1 MEISLLLGVLVGAVL
16 GLTGAGGG
24 ILAVPALIVGM
35 GWTMQHA
42 APVALIAVA
51 GSAAIGALDGLR
63 KGLVR
68 YKAAAVMVLAGLPF
82 TSIGIRVASGLPQ
95 AWLLGLFA
103 GVLLIVA
110 TRLLRQSRSAEI
122 CKDKAWAHLD
132 AVSGR
137 FHWTWSI
144 AMLFASIGAFTGFMT
159 GLLGVG
165 GGFVI
170 VPALRRFTDLTM
182 HGIVA
187 TSLMVIALVGSG
199 GVIAAVA
206 HGANLPLMMTA
217 LFAFATGI
225 GMLLGRKLAA
235 RLVERHIQIGFSMV
249 LIVVALGMSLKAFVT
264 L

>member
-1 MEISLLLGVLVGAVL
+1 MEISLVLGVLVGAVL

-35 GWTMQHA
+35 GWTMQQA

-51 GSAAIGALDGLR
+51 GGAAIGALDGLR

-68 YKAAAVMVLAGLPF
+68 YKAATLMVLAGLPF
-82 TSIGIRVASGLPQ
+82 TSIGISVASGLPQ
-95 AWLLGLFA
+95 AW
-103 GVLLIVA
+103 
-110 TRLLRQSRSAEI
+110 
-122 CKDKAWAHLD
+122 AHLD
-132 AVSGR
+132 ATSGR

-144 AMLFASIGAFTGFMT
+144 ALLFASIGAFTGFMT

-217 LFAFATGI
+217 LFALATGI

-264 L
+264 A